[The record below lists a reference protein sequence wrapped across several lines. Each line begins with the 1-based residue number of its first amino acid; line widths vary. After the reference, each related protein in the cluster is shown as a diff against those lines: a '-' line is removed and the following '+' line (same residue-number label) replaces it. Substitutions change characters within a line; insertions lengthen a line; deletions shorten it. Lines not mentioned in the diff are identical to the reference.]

1 MLIKNASSS
10 RIETFNTC
18 LFKYW
23 LTYHDKAKLKSNWG
37 ASHGNLLHDILEK
50 FANNSDKNWM
60 DRLYKG
66 YGGVLITEDKFG
78 AKVTLESPLIWAKPA
93 DYKDAK
99 PECDTC
105 PFAKDGTCSIS
116 LQKLDDLK
124 GCPRKLFEK
133 SVTIL
138 KDVFRRYNP
147 LYSDEKMLVGTEYK
161 IEFKIPNTK
170 VPLICILDLV
180 IDRGNGIVEV
190 IDYKF
195 GNYTKDFDTLAV
207 DVQAR
212 ICSYAARKE
221 FIEDINKKGH
231 NFKYVF
237 LTFDYFM
244 KAPSTV
250 AFTATQDAATEQ
262 SLINTAMK
270 IKNTTVVTRLCG
282 DKDPT
287 SHWKCKAMCDPDVC
301 RAKWKG
307 IFTVN
312 ESP

>member
-1 MLIKNASSS
+1 MLIKNASAS

-23 LTYHDKAKLKSNWG
+23 LTYHEKAKLKSNWG

-50 FANNSDKNWM
+50 FVNGSDKDWM

-78 AKVTLESPLIWAKPA
+78 ANITLESPLIWAKA
-93 DYKDAK
+93 DDYKNVE
-99 PECDTC
+99 PECDGC
-105 PFAKDGTCSIS
+105 PFAKNDKCSIS
-116 LQKLDDLK
+116 LQKLDELK

-133 SVTIL
+133 SVHIL
-138 KDVFRRYNP
+138 EDVFRRYNP
-147 LYSDEKMLVGTEYK
+147 IYDNESMLVGTEYK
-161 IEFKIPNTK
+161 IEFIIPGTE

-180 IDRGNGIVEV
+180 VDRGNGVLEI

-195 GNYTKDFDTLAV
+195 GNHTKDFDELSL

-221 FIEDINKKGH
+221 FVEDINKKGH
-231 NFKYVF
+231 KFTTVF

-244 KAPSTV
+244 KAPATV
-250 AFTATQDAATEQ
+250 AFTATQDAATEK
-262 SLINTAMK
+262 SLVLTVGK
-270 IKNTTVVTRLCG
+270 IKNTTEVTRVCG
-282 DKDPT
+282 SSDPS
-287 SHWKCKAMCDPDVC
+287 SHWKCRAMCDPEVC
-301 RAKWKG
+301 RQKWKG
-307 IFTVN
+307 AFTIN
-312 ESP
+312 DS

>member
-1 MLIKNASSS
+1 MLIKNASAS

-18 LFKYW
+18 LFKYF
-23 LTYHDKAKLKSNWG
+23 LTYHEKAKLKSNWG
-37 ASHGNLLHDILEK
+37 ASHGSLLHDILEK
-50 FANNSDKNWM
+50 FANGTDKDWM

-78 AKVTLESPLIWAKPA
+78 ASITLESPLVWAKTN
-93 DYKDAK
+93 DYKSVK
-99 PECDTC
+99 PECDGC
-105 PFAKDGTCSIS
+105 PFAKDDHCSIS
-116 LQKLDDLK
+116 LQKLDSLS

-133 SVTIL
+133 SVKIL
-138 KDVFRRYNP
+138 HDVFRRYDP
-147 LYSDEKMLVGTEYK
+147 IYSNNLLIGTEYK
-161 IEFKIPNTK
+161 IEFTIPGTD
-170 VPLICILDLV
+170 VPLVCILDLV
-180 IDRGNGIVEV
+180 VNRGNGVVEV

-195 GNYTKDFDTLAV
+195 GNYTKDFDELSA

-221 FIEDINKKGH
+221 FIDDINKKGH
-231 NFKYVF
+231 QFKHVY

-244 KAPSTV
+244 QAPATV
-250 AFTATQDAATEQ
+250 AFTEIQDSATER
-262 SLINTAMK
+262 SLVATVHK
-270 IKNTTVVTRLCG
+270 IKNTTEVTRLCG

-307 IFTVN
+307 AFKL
-312 ESP
+312 E